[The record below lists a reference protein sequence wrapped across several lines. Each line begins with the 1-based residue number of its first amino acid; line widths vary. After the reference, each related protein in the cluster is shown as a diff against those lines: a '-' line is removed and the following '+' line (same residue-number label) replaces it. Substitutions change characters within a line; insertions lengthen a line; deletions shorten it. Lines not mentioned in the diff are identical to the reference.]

1 MNGEGEGR
9 PSGKLPVFS
18 QLCRRPARLAAA
30 AAAAA
35 ASPCLLGCYMLFVL
49 RPVCNLVLVRP
60 HQDWNGRGVVLG
72 RPPDVTMSATTVAR

>member
-35 ASPCLLGCYMLFVL
+35 AIPCLLGCYMLFVL